1 MSEIGLK
8 MEYNLDFLENIYS
21 ILNKYKE
28 KENKSGNNISIL
40 KISGKDHDEVVVCR
54 LIAFLLNPKENHNQD
69 VKFLNLFLEE
79 IGEETI
85 QQNENFDV
93 ITEFPTD
100 QGRRIDI
107 VLKSN
112 KRFIP
117 IEVKIYASDQKEQC
131 VHYYN
136 YSHSN
141 YNAEKVFYLTP
152 YEHMPDESSKGDL
165 KLGETLKL
173 ITFKE
178 QILNWLENCEKDNSN
193 YTPMLLELIRE
204 LKIAIRKFCGL
215 VENKEMNEELLKEI
229 LKNENNLEAAK
240 AIYSVGQEI
249 KPILLWENFCKKI
262 ELKLGDWHKFN
273 YEEEYDSNN
282 ALTVSVCDAK
292 IFIHFYELFSYIV
305 IDVDNNQEL
314 SEKIEN
320 ELKETYTNFIYEKP
334 TDTGFAINNTKD
346 FFIGHATESPF
357 ELCNQIKNEKEV
369 IINKMREFIEFVSK
383 ISMQLL

>member
-1 MSEIGLK
+1 MSEMGLK

-85 QQNENFDV
+85 RQNENFDV
-93 ITEFPTD
+93 ITEFPTE
-100 QGRRIDI
+100 GRRIDI

-178 QILNWLENCEKDNSN
+178 QILNWLENCEKDNSD

-240 AIYSVGQEI
+240 AICSAEKSI
-249 KPILLWENFCKKI
+249 NPNDLWKNFCNNI
-262 ELKLGDWHKFN
+262 EQKTIGGWHEYAKN
-273 YEEEYDSNN
+273 EENT
-282 ALTVSVCDAK
+282 LTVYV
-292 IFIHFYELFSYIV
+292 EE
-305 IDVDNNQEL
+305 IDVDFTELFNSIFITSKADISKTQKQEIF
-314 SEKIEN
+314 EKLRNILINEN
-320 ELKETYTNFIYEKP
+320 FNSALP
-334 TDTGFAINNTKD
+334 MCLNT
-346 FFIGHATESPF
+346 
-357 ELCNQIKNEKEV
+357 
-369 IINKMREFIEFVSK
+369 
-383 ISMQLL
+383 

>member
-1 MSEIGLK
+1 

-40 KISGKDHDEVVVCR
+40 KISGKDHDEVVICR

-69 VKFLNLFLEE
+69 VKFLNLFLDE
-79 IGEETI
+79 IGETI

-152 YEHMPDESSKGDL
+152 YEHTPDESSKGDL
-165 KLGETLKL
+165 KPGETLKL

-229 LKNENNLEAAK
+229 MKSENNLEVAK
-240 AIYSVGQEI
+240 AICSAEKSI
-249 KPILLWENFCKKI
+249 NPNDLWKNFCNNI
-262 ELKLGDWHKFN
+262 EQNTIGDWHEYAKN
-273 YEEEYDSNN
+273 EENT
-282 ALTVSVCDAK
+282 LTVYV
-292 IFIHFYELFSYIV
+292 EE
-305 IDVDNNQEL
+305 IDVDFTELFNSIFITSTADISKTRRQEIF
-314 SEKIEN
+314 EKLRNILINENFNCGEIDIERGFN
-320 ELKETYTNFIYEKP
+320 VSNTKEFFLRNGTESQFDLYFLFIYKKEQIIERIKA
-334 TDTGFAINNTKD
+334 FISLINEIYN
-346 FFIGHATESPF
+346 
-357 ELCNQIKNEKEV
+357 
-369 IINKMREFIEFVSK
+369 
-383 ISMQLL
+383 

>member
-1 MSEIGLK
+1 MSEMGLK

-79 IGEETI
+79 IGEKTI

-178 QILNWLENCEKDNSN
+178 QILNWLENCEKDNSD

-249 KPILLWENFCKKI
+249 KPILLWENFCNNI
-262 ELKLGDWHKFN
+262 EQNTIGDWHEYAKN
-273 YEEEYDSNN
+273 EENT
-282 ALTVSVCDAK
+282 LTVYV
-292 IFIHFYELFSYIV
+292 EE
-305 IDVDNNQEL
+305 IDVDFTELFNSIFITSTADISKTRRQEIF
-314 SEKIEN
+314 EKLRNILINENFNCGEIDIERGFN
-320 ELKETYTNFIYEKP
+320 VSNTKEFFLRNGTESQFDLYFLFIYKKEQIIERIKA
-334 TDTGFAINNTKD
+334 FISLINEIYN
-346 FFIGHATESPF
+346 
-357 ELCNQIKNEKEV
+357 
-369 IINKMREFIEFVSK
+369 
-383 ISMQLL
+383 

>member
-1 MSEIGLK
+1 MSEMGLK

-178 QILNWLENCEKDNSN
+178 QILNWLENCEKDNSD

-240 AIYSVGQEI
+240 AICSAEKSI
-249 KPILLWENFCKKI
+249 NPNDLWKNFCNNI
-262 ELKLGDWHKFN
+262 EQKTIGGWHEFEQHEKN
-273 YEEEYDSNN
+273 T
-282 ALTVSVCDAK
+282 LTVHIEDEIEVDFTECFNSLFITCTEDVFSETQKQELFEKLRKKLTEAKFECGDIDLTRGFNISNTKEFFLDNASVSPLDLYF
-292 IFIHFYELFSYIV
+292 IFIYKKEQI
-305 IDVDNNQEL
+305 
-314 SEKIEN
+314 IERIKAFIS
-320 ELKETYTNFIYEKP
+320 LIYE
-334 TDTGFAINNTKD
+334 I
-346 FFIGHATESPF
+346 
-357 ELCNQIKNEKEV
+357 
-369 IINKMREFIEFVSK
+369 
-383 ISMQLL
+383 

>member
-1 MSEIGLK
+1 MSEMGLK

-40 KISGKDHDEVVVCR
+40 KISGKDHDEVVICR

-69 VKFLNLFLEE
+69 VKFLNLFLKE
-79 IGEETI
+79 IGEKTI

-152 YEHMPDESSKGDL
+152 YEHTPDESSKGDL

-193 YTPMLLELIRE
+193 YTPMLLVLIRE

-240 AIYSVGQEI
+240 AICSAEKSI
-249 KPILLWENFCKKI
+249 NPNDLWKNFCNNI
-262 ELKLGDWHKFN
+262 EQNTIGDWH
-273 YEEEYDSNN
+273 EYAKNEGN
-282 ALTVSVCDAK
+282 TLTVYV
-292 IFIHFYELFSYIV
+292 EE
-305 IDVDNNQEL
+305 IDVDFTELFNSIFITSTADISKTRRQEIF
-314 SEKIEN
+314 EKLRNILINENFNCGEIDIERGFN
-320 ELKETYTNFIYEKP
+320 VSNTKEFFLRNGTESQFDLYFLFIYKKEQIIERIKA
-334 TDTGFAINNTKD
+334 FISLINEIYN
-346 FFIGHATESPF
+346 
-357 ELCNQIKNEKEV
+357 
-369 IINKMREFIEFVSK
+369 
-383 ISMQLL
+383 

>member
-1 MSEIGLK
+1 MGLK

-40 KISGKDHDEVVVCR
+40 KISGKDHDEVVICR

-69 VKFLNLFLEE
+69 VKFLNLFLDE
-79 IGEETI
+79 IGETI

-152 YEHMPDESSKGDL
+152 YEHTPDESSKGDL
-165 KLGETLKL
+165 KPGETLKL

-229 LKNENNLEAAK
+229 MKSENNLEVAK
-240 AIYSVGQEI
+240 AICSAEKSI
-249 KPILLWENFCKKI
+249 NPNDLWKNFCNNI
-262 ELKLGDWHKFN
+262 EQNTIGDWHEYAKN
-273 YEEEYDSNN
+273 EENT
-282 ALTVSVCDAK
+282 LTVYV
-292 IFIHFYELFSYIV
+292 EE
-305 IDVDNNQEL
+305 IDVDFTELFNSIFITSTADISKTRRQEIF
-314 SEKIEN
+314 EKLRNILINENFNCGEIDIERGFN
-320 ELKETYTNFIYEKP
+320 VSNTKEFFLRNGTESQFDLYFLFIYKKEQIIERIKA
-334 TDTGFAINNTKD
+334 FISLINEIYN
-346 FFIGHATESPF
+346 
-357 ELCNQIKNEKEV
+357 
-369 IINKMREFIEFVSK
+369 
-383 ISMQLL
+383 

>member
-1 MSEIGLK
+1 MSEMGLK

-178 QILNWLENCEKDNSN
+178 QILNWLENCEKDNSD

-240 AIYSVGQEI
+240 AICSAEKSI
-249 KPILLWENFCKKI
+249 NPIELWKNFCNNI
-262 ELKLGDWHKFN
+262 EKNSIGNGHEYAT
-273 YEEEYDSNN
+273 YEENT
-282 ALTVSVCDAK
+282 LTVYVGK
-292 IFIHFYELFSYIV
+292 E
-305 IDVDNNQEL
+305 IDVDFTELFNSIFITSTADISKTRKQEIF
-314 SEKIEN
+314 EKLRNILINENFNCGEIDIERGFN
-320 ELKETYTNFIYEKP
+320 ISNTKEFFLRNITVSPLDLYFIFIYKKEQIIERIK
-334 TDTGFAINNTKD
+334 A
-346 FFIGHATESPF
+346 FISLIYEIY
-357 ELCNQIKNEKEV
+357 N
-369 IINKMREFIEFVSK
+369 
-383 ISMQLL
+383 

>member
-1 MSEIGLK
+1 MSEMGLK

-40 KISGKDHDEVVVCR
+40 KISGKDHDEVVICR

-79 IGEETI
+79 IGEENI

-152 YEHMPDESSKGDL
+152 YEHTPNESSKGDL

-178 QILNWLENCEKDNSN
+178 QILNWLENCEKDKSN
-193 YTPMLLELIRE
+193 YTQMLIELIKE

-249 KPILLWENFCKKI
+249 KPILLWENFCKEIQAEKRLYD
-262 ELKLGDWHKFN
+262 EP
-273 YEEEYDSNN
+273 EYGNEMLRVLAYHIDIYF
-282 ALTVSVCDAK
+282 VG
-292 IFIHFYELFSYIV
+292 LFSYIE
-305 IDVDNNQEL
+305 ITSSHQDLGDTQKKKL
-314 SEKIEN
+314 FEKLHN
-320 ELKETYTNFIYEKP
+320 EFLKQGYECTKVEQN
-334 TDTGFAINNTKD
+334 GFTVNNTSTKFLD
-346 FFIGHATESPF
+346 TQNPF
-357 ELCNQIKNEKEV
+357 ELYNIFTNQDEKTKLIK
-369 IINKMREFIEFVSK
+369 KMQEFSDFVYNVAK
-383 ISMQLL
+383 QVL